1 MSTHTAGQQSV
12 AVSGSRAGAGVMNN
26 RGSAD
31 IDARMRVLHAT
42 PPGSRR
48 QELREEVIASL
59 LPLARRLARRY
70 QGRGEPDED
79 LYQVACVG
87 VVKAVDR
94 FDPTKGHAFLSF
106 AVPTVTGEIKCHFRD
121 RTWNVRV
128 PRRIQ
133 EAQARIRH
141 AQRELEQRRRSAE
154 RVTARELA
162 LHTGLPEEDVTA
174 ALEAQGTYFAYSL
187 DAPQAGGTDVPLGE
201 TLGVEERGIDLVVDC
216 VALRSVVYRLT
227 DRQRQILYLR
237 FFRSMTQKQI
247 GSTLGLSQMHI
258 SRVLTN
264 TYEQLRRELL
274 SAV

>member
-1 MSTHTAGQQSV
+1 MDN
-12 AVSGSRAGAGVMNN
+12 RAG
-26 RGSAD
+26 AD
-31 IDARMRVLHAT
+31 IDARLRVLHTT
-42 PPGSRR
+42 PPGRR
-48 QELREEVIASL
+48 REALREEVIASL

-141 AQRELEQRRRSAE
+141 AQLELEQRRRSGE

-174 ALEAQGTYFAYSL
+174 ALEARGTYFAYSL
-187 DAPQAGGTDVPLGE
+187 DAPQAGGADVPLGE

-247 GSTLGLSQMHI
+247 GLMLGLSQMHI
-258 SRVLTN
+258 SRVLST
-264 TYEQLRRELL
+264 TYEQLRKELL